1 VLSVLELSDP
11 LHREAMGCLWCLEQR
26 VAGTEGGGNRCS
38 GGNASAAREDG
49 LREAVIAAMPSM
61 DPPLAQLLSTL
72 VHCGQPVR
80 EKLATQPEA
89 EMMWIL
95 DVLEPVG

>member
-1 VLSVLELSDP
+1 MLELSDP
-11 LHREAMGCLWCLEQR
+11 LHREAIGCLWCLEQR
-26 VAGTEGGGNRCS
+26 LAGTERRGNRRS
-38 GGNASAAREDG
+38 GGNAPGAQADG

-61 DPPLAQLLSTL
+61 DPPLAQLLRPL

-80 EKLATQPEA
+80 EKLAAQPEA